1 MSSAGLI
8 GKYNEAGNA
17 EKIEDHVSKIRKNIS
32 HLNQILND
40 FLSLGKLEEGLV
52 KNIPLKLDLCSFIK
66 EIRDDVEPTL
76 RENQRMELDLPENP
90 VWVSADPE
98 LLRNVVL
105 NLLSNGIKYSDPVQ
119 GLIRIEIT
127 VQPAGAT
134 LLVSDN
140 GMGIPEEDQKN
151 LFSRFFRARNVT
163 NIQGTGLGLH
173 LVRQY
178 LDILGGS
185 ITFHS
190 KLGEGTAFEVFL
202 PLKQHEEAG
211 SDY

>member
-1 MSSAGLI
+1 M
-8 GKYNEAGNA
+8 
-17 EKIEDHVSKIRKNIS
+17 
-32 HLNQILND
+32 
-40 FLSLGKLEEGLV
+40 V
-52 KNIPLKLDLCSFIK
+52 KNLPQNINLCSFIK

-76 RENQRMELDLPENP
+76 RDNQRMELELPGNP
-90 VWVSADPE
+90 VWITADPE

-105 NLLSNGIKYSDPVQ
+105 NLLSNGIKYSDPVN
-119 GLIRIEIT
+119 GLIRVGIT
-127 VQPAGAT
+127 QQPAGAT

-151 LFSRFFRARNVT
+151 HYSRFIRARNVT

-185 ITFHS
+185 IAFHS